1 MGGLFSANTT
11 VQANTQTL
19 LNSITQTSA
28 ASCAATCTEVQ
39 SGNTVFL
46 INSSAASITFNQS
59 CTVDATCQITNSV
72 QAAANALQKTLQSG
86 TASSSLFSS
95 IIGVNTNVQNANQV
109 IQQAVTQDLDSTCS
123 NGASQVQDA
132 NLVYAQDSSTGAI
145 AFNQNSNVTSQCVL
159 SNLAK
164 GTASATQQADL
175 QANAGTT
182 GSATIIAIVVII
194 AIIIVVFVIVKM
206 NKKPPCCKPGDQ
218 ACPPGQPPCPAK
230 PGVVATAVKATPE
243 GAAAS
248 VATSK
253 K

>member
-1 MGGLFSANTT
+1 
-11 VQANTQTL
+11 
-19 LNSITQTSA
+19 
-28 ASCAATCTEVQ
+28 
-39 SGNTVFL
+39 
-46 INSSAASITFNQS
+46 
-59 CTVDATCQITNSV
+59 
-72 QAAANALQKTLQSG
+72 
-86 TASSSLFSS
+86 
-95 IIGVNTNVQNANQV
+95 VQNANQV

-206 NKKPPCCKPGDQ
+206 TKKPPCCKPGDQ